1 MNLHEKEALL
11 AAFLEGTLTQNQQD
25 QFDALCQSD
34 SDFAQRVDAASVIKN
49 SADNFASPIT
59 PQWDKSSTFFEH
71 TVTKSKASWFSLS
84 SMAMATSACALLAVL
99 TGAQLSFNQNSIALT
114 FSATQAK
121 KDVDTL
127 VAEKVATAL
136 GEQREYYQ
144 QVNQTLFKE
153 YAQALS
159 TQQQRSSAELTQYL
173 LASSREERKEDFA
186 ELLTFINDQRIDD
199 QRFYAQQFSRLQ
211 DEIDDIEIGYSA
223 VLNPDMTT
231 PNMAIPNQGVRGNGK
246 PYSLLNEP
254 TPLIED

>member
-114 FSATQAK
+114 FSATQAQ

-186 ELLTFINDQRIDD
+186 ELLMFINDQRIDD

-223 VLNPDMTT
+223 VLNPQMTKPNMTT
-231 PNMAIPNQGVRGNGK
+231 PNQGVRGNGK

>member
-186 ELLTFINDQRIDD
+186 ELLMFINDQRIDD

-223 VLNPDMTT
+223 VLNPQMTKPNMTT
-231 PNMAIPNQGVRGNGK
+231 PNQGVRGNGK

>member
-186 ELLTFINDQRIDD
+186 ELLMFINDQRIDD

-223 VLNPDMTT
+223 VLNPQMTKPNMTT
-231 PNMAIPNQGVRGNGK
+231 PNQGVRGNGK
-246 PYSLLNEP
+246 PYSLFNEP

>member
-84 SMAMATSACALLAVL
+84 SMAMATSACALVAVL
-99 TGAQLSFNQNSIALT
+99 TGAQLSFDQNSIALT
-114 FSATQAK
+114 FSATQTK

-223 VLNPDMTT
+223 VLNPQMTKPNMTT
-231 PNMAIPNQGVRGNGK
+231 PNQGVRGNGK

>member
-11 AAFLEGTLTQNQQD
+11 AAFLEGTLTQNRRD

-49 SADNFASPIT
+49 SADKFASPAT
-59 PQWDKSSTFFEH
+59 PQWDKSSTFFEQ
-71 TVTKSKASWFSLS
+71 TASKSKASWFSLS
-84 SMAMATSACALLAVL
+84 SMAMATSACALVAVL
-99 TGAQLSFNQNSIALT
+99 SGAQLSFDQNSIALT
-114 FSATQAK
+114 FSATQTK

-199 QRFYAQQFSRLQ
+199 QRFYAQQFSSLQ

>member
-11 AAFLEGTLTQNQQD
+11 AAFLEGTLTQNQRD

-49 SADNFASPIT
+49 SADNFASLAT
-59 PQWDKSSTFFEH
+59 PQWDKSSTFFEQAA
-71 TVTKSKASWFSLS
+71 SKAKVSWFSLS
-84 SMAMATSACALLAVL
+84 SMAMTTSACALVAVL
-99 TGAQLSFNQNSIALT
+99 TGAQLSFDQNSIALT

-223 VLNPDMTT
+223 VLNPQMTKPSMT
-231 PNMAIPNQGVRGNGK
+231 IPNQGAGGNAT

>member
-11 AAFLEGTLTQNQQD
+11 AAFLEGTLTQNQRD

-34 SDFAQRVDAASVIKN
+34 RDFAQRVDAASVIKN
-49 SADNFASPIT
+49 SADKFASPAT
-59 PQWDKSSTFFEH
+59 PQWDKSSTFFEQ
-71 TVTKSKASWFSLS
+71 TASKSKASWFSLS
-84 SMAMATSACALLAVL
+84 SMAMVTSACALVAVL
-99 TGAQLSFNQNSIALT
+99 TGAQLSFDQNSIALT
-114 FSATQAK
+114 FSATQTK

-223 VLNPDMTT
+223 VLNPQMTKPSMT
-231 PNMAIPNQGVRGNGK
+231 IPNQGAGGNAT

>member
-223 VLNPDMTT
+223 VLNPQMTKPNMTT
-231 PNMAIPNQGVRGNGK
+231 PNQGVRGNGK